1 MELQWYGIPYRLRE
15 KIESGIVRNV
25 GLFNHISLA
34 DLLNAF
40 GLLGYKWTGN
50 AEMREVIFKSFCRAF
65 SNDSERCP
73 DAGRGLTR
81 CVFYL
86 GIQWNELPAEVQE
99 TILRESLF
107 YSDSLTAFQLKGLL
121 EG

>member
-25 GLFNHISLA
+25 GLFNHISVA

-65 SNDSERCP
+65 SNDSER
-73 DAGRGLTR
+73 GYWEN
-81 CVFYL
+81 V
-86 GIQWNELPAEVQE
+86 
-99 TILRESLF
+99 
-107 YSDSLTAFQLKGLL
+107 
-121 EG
+121 